1 MTIDKKYIDDF
12 INISSKAAL
21 ASSYLVGK
29 KDKIAADQAAVD
41 SMRTELNKIDMNG
54 QVVIGEGSLDEAPM
68 LYTGELLGN
77 KTGPAFD
84 IAVDPL
90 EGTNFAANNLPG
102 AISVIAIAEKG
113 NLFNAPE
120 TYMEKIATGKIE
132 KNLIDLDNS
141 ITKNISNLADFM
153 NKDISSITACI
164 MDRPRHK
171 NMIEE
176 LKRLKVKIKL
186 ITDGDVLGA
195 LYVSD
200 PKYNVDI
207 FLGIGGG
214 PEGVLAASALDAYN
228 CHFQGR
234 FIFDNDN
241 DINDAKK
248 MGITDLNK
256 KYELN
261 EIVKGDS
268 IFCATGITTSN
279 VLSGIDINKDNY
291 TSETLV
297 THKNSNYKE
306 IVKRTNPIKGWFLS
320 QVKSGNKKK
329 ITEI

>member
-1 MTIDKKYIDDF
+1 MAIDEKYIDHL
-12 INISSKAAL
+12 ISVSSKAAL

-29 KDKIAADQAAVD
+29 KDKNAADQAAVD

-54 QVVIGEGSLDEAPM
+54 KVVIGEGTLDKAPM

-77 KTGPAFD
+77 KNGPEFD
-84 IAVDPL
+84 IAVDPV

-120 TYMEKIATGKIE
+120 TYMNKIATGKIE
-132 KNLIDLDNS
+132 KGLVDLDYPLK
-141 ITKNISNLADFM
+141 KNISNLAEFM

-164 MDRPRHK
+164 LDRPRHK
-171 NMIEE
+171 KIIDK
-176 LKRLKVKIKL
+176 LKELKVKIKL

-200 PKYNVDI
+200 PEYNVDI

-234 FIFDNDN
+234 FIFDNDK

-268 IFCATGITTSN
+268 IFCATGITISE
-279 VLSGIDINKDNY
+279 VLSGINIKDSNY
-291 TSETLV
+291 MSETLV
-297 THKNSNYKE
+297 THKSSDFKK
-306 IVKRTNPIKGWFLS
+306 IIKRTDSIK
-320 QVKSGNKKK
+320 
-329 ITEI
+329 E